1 MLLLIIRT
9 GLGDL
14 NHRSR
19 GETRVVGPQNKPREV
34 SFWGV
39 EPGFVP
45 PFSPAHLHRVLADAQ
60 GVPELDGLVPGARN
74 DLAVVGGEGHAQHV
88 LGVAHEA
95 AGGGA
100 SAGGAEVRMATPNVT
115 PSTLR
120 KPTAAGN
127 LLFSLKQEFERHR
140 AGCQDLM

>member
-1 MLLLIIRT
+1 MSLLIIRT

-14 NHRSR
+14 DHQSR
-19 GETRVVGPQNKPREV
+19 GETRVDGPQNKPWEV
-34 SFWGV
+34 SSRGV
-39 EPGFVP
+39 EPDFV

-74 DLAVVGGEGHAQHV
+74 DLAVVRGESHAQHV

-100 SAGGAEVRMATPNVT
+100 PAGGAEVRIATPNLT
-115 PSTLR
+115 LLTLR

-127 LLFSLKQEFERHR
+127 LLFSLKQELERHC
-140 AGCQDLM
+140 AGLM